1 MADIKSVYGVRD
13 GASEAITLSAGAAD
27 QTAVPGQDERYCI
40 LVQNTDATT
49 AGIVVEAGAGL
60 RASIG
65 DLVCTVAQNEMK
77 IIELDSSRF
86 KKLKGDSKGKYV
98 LHIKNAAGTGA
109 FGGTVANVKLAAIN
123 L

>member
-13 GASEAITLSAGAAD
+13 GASEAITLSSGAAD
-27 QTAVPGQDERYCI
+27 QTVTPGQDERFCI

-49 AGIVVEAGAGL
+49 AGIVVEAGDGL

-65 DLVCTVAQNEMK
+65 DLLCTVAQNEMK
-77 IIELDSSRF
+77 IIQLDSSRF
-86 KKLKGDSKGKYV
+86 KKLKGENKGKYV
-98 LHIKNAAGTGA
+98 LHIKNAAGTAA
-109 FGGTVANVKLAAIN
+109 FGGTAANVKLAAIN